1 MINTEKL
8 KQVERLIL
16 GKGSHSS
23 MEAGA
28 CVLEA
33 VSFVAGE
40 PWSDHPECA
49 SRVIGAFMR
58 TWNDDLDDAGRQK
71 LKPYIVKL
79 VGTKASAAI
88 ENKRAWLIT
97 DWLVRHHTPA
107 WLDLAGCTEQAAAL
121 RSLPEIDSAASAKSA
136 QPKIKDASDRAYAA
150 MTAAWAA
157 AWAASGDAW
166 AASGDAG
173 DVAMAAAWA
182 AAGDVAWD
190 AAKDVAMA
198 AAWAAAGDVAW
209 DAAKDAARA
218 AAGAAAGDVA
228 WDAARAAAGAAA
240 KDAATTAAMTAA
252 GDVARAAAKKKLA
265 PTVTSLQASAFDLLD
280 RLIAMSDKP

>member
-8 KQVERLIL
+8 KQVESLIL
-16 GKGSHSS
+16 GRGSHSS

-28 CVLEA
+28 CVMEA

-40 PWSDHPECA
+40 PWSDHPKCA
-49 SRVIGAFMR
+49 SKVIGAFMR

-79 VGTKASAAI
+79 VGTAASEAI

-136 QPKIKDASDRAYAA
+136 QPKIKDALDSAYAA
-150 MTAAWAA
+150 RAAAWDAARAAAWAAAGDAARDAAWAA
-157 AWAASGDAW
+157 AWAA
-166 AASGDAG
+166 AG
-173 DVAMAAAWA
+173 DAAWA
-182 AAGDVAWD
+182 ALSKTKTELQQSALKLVER
-190 AAKDVAMA
+190 MIEL
-198 AAWAAAGDVAW
+198 
-209 DAAKDAARA
+209 KDAA
-218 AAGAAAGDVA
+218 
-228 WDAARAAAGAAA
+228 
-240 KDAATTAAMTAA
+240 
-252 GDVARAAAKKKLA
+252 
-265 PTVTSLQASAFDLLD
+265 
-280 RLIAMSDKP
+280 